1 MVLERL
7 IAGQQERLRALKDL
21 DAAALQL
28 QEACAV
34 IPGPACADADVRATI
49 VILSP
54 YGSDHLNL

>member
-1 MVLERL
+1 
-7 IAGQQERLRALKDL
+7 
-21 DAAALQL
+21 
-28 QEACAV
+28 V